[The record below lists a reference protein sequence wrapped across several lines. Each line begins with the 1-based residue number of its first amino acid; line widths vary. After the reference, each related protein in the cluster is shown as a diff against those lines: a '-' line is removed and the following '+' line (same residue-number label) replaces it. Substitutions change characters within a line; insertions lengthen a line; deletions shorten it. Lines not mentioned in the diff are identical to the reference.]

1 MYSLHDLEITG
12 ISLAEI
18 LECETESVI
27 GEHGTLM
34 ILACVDSE
42 EMLYELPDCQEINVF
57 LRTGGEKTVLFSGI
71 MTDIR
76 ISEQAQMKT
85 VRIEAKSRSW
95 LMDRTRRS
103 RSFQNTKMTYRAL
116 AWEILKC
123 YEGENPKE
131 QCSLI
136 YAGAERKTEG
146 LIVQYEETDW
156 EFLKRVLSIAGL
168 ALTPDSRQEGIKLYA
183 GVPSLTE
190 TAFSCHVRAMDKDMA
205 SYYLLKANGR
215 DVRAADFTR
224 YTVESEQLLGIFEP
238 VCIGGNRLVAYSCRY
253 LFGDQE
259 MTGIYGL
266 QSSGGLKRTASYPM
280 HLIGVALPGEVV
292 GVSGSKVRVLM
303 EIDKGHK
310 ERAVYWFPYSTMS
323 ASPNGS
329 GWYCMPEK
337 GDKVR
342 VYFPS
347 KMEREAVALSAVS
360 SYQAPQ
366 DGEKDR
372 MEDPD
377 SRYLRTKAGQELALA
392 PGYIRL
398 SCGQNAA
405 SATIYTNGRVF
416 VNAQSLV
423 KVQAHESLTL
433 DAEEELSIHVN
444 DKFHAYSTDGGEI
457 AFAQGHILFK
467 GTEVKFD

>member
-12 ISLAEI
+12 ISLKEV
-18 LECETESVI
+18 LECETQSVI
-27 GEHGTLM
+27 GEHATLR
-34 ILACVDSE
+34 ILAHVDSE
-42 EMLYELPDCQEINVF
+42 EMLYELPDCQQISVF
-57 LRTGGEKTVLFSGI
+57 LRTGGEKTILFSGVV
-71 MTDIR
+71 TDIR

-95 LMDRTRRS
+95 LMDRTKRS
-103 RSFQNTKMTYRAL
+103 RSFQNTRMSFHAL
-116 AWEILKC
+116 IGEILKC
-123 YEGENPKE
+123 YGGENLNE
-131 QCSLI
+131 QCCLI
-136 YAGAERKTEG
+136 YAGAEQKTGG

-156 EFLKRVLSIAGL
+156 EFLKRVLSLEGL

-183 GVPSLTE
+183 GVPSLAE

-238 VCIGGNRLVAYSCRY
+238 VSIGGNRLVAYSCRY

-266 QSSGGLKRTASYPM
+266 QGPGGLKKTAAYPM

-342 VYFPS
+342 VYYPS
-347 KMEREAVALSAVS
+347 KLEREAIALSAVS
-360 SYQAPQ
+360 SYPVPQ
-366 DGEKDR
+366 NGGEDR
-372 MEDPD
+372 MEDPN

-405 SATIYTNGRVF
+405 SATIYTNGRLF
-416 VNAQSLV
+416 VHAQSAV

-433 DAEEELSIHVN
+433 DAQEELNIHARDQLYVHSTEGGQIAIA
-444 DKFHAYSTDGGEI
+444 HA
-457 AFAQGHILFK
+457 HILFK

>member
-12 ISLAEI
+12 ISLKEV
-18 LECETESVI
+18 LECETQSVI
-27 GEHGTLM
+27 GEHATLRL
-34 ILACVDSE
+34 LARVDSE
-42 EMLYELPDCQEINVF
+42 EMLYELPDCQEITVF
-57 LRTGGEKTVLFSGI
+57 LRTGKEKTILFTGI
-71 MTDIR
+71 MTDIQL
-76 ISEQAQMKT
+76 SEQAQMKT

-95 LMDRTRRS
+95 LMDRIKRS
-103 RSFQNTKMTYRAL
+103 RSFQNTKMSFRAL
-116 AWEILKC
+116 AGEILKC
-123 YEGENPKE
+123 YGGENPKA

-136 YAGAERKTEG
+136 YAAAEQKTGG

-156 EFLKRVLSIAGL
+156 EFLKRVLSLAGL

-183 GVPSLTE
+183 GVPSLAE

-238 VCIGGNRLVAYSCRY
+238 VCIGGNRLAAYSCRY

-266 QSSGGLKRTASYPM
+266 QSSGGLKKTAAYPM

-292 GVSGSKVRVLM
+292 GVTGSKVRVLM

-347 KMEREAVALSAVS
+347 KLEREAVALSAVS
-360 SYQAPQ
+360 SYQVPQ
-366 DGEKDR
+366 NGETDR
-372 MEDPD
+372 MENPD

-392 PGYIRL
+392 SGYIRL

-405 SATIYTNGRVF
+405 SATIHTDGTVL
-416 VNAQSLV
+416 VHAKSAV

-433 DAEEELSIHVN
+433 DAEEELNIHTN
-444 DKFHAYSTDGGEI
+444 GKFHACSTDGGDIELEEGKI
-457 AFAQGHILFK
+457 SFK
-467 GTEVKFD
+467 GTEVHFD

>member
-18 LECETESVI
+18 LECETQSVI
-27 GEHGTLM
+27 GEHGTLRL
-34 ILACVDSE
+34 LARVDSE
-42 EMLYELPDCQEINVF
+42 EMLYELPDCQEITVF
-57 LRTGGEKTVLFSGI
+57 LRTGEEKTILFTGI
-71 MTDIR
+71 MTDIQL
-76 ISEQAQMKT
+76 SEQAQMKT

-95 LMDRTRRS
+95 LMDRTKRS
-103 RSFQNTKMTYRAL
+103 RSFQNTKMSYRAL
-116 AWEILKC
+116 VGEILKC
-123 YEGENPKE
+123 YGGEKPDE
-131 QCSLI
+131 QCCLI
-136 YAGAERKTEG
+136 YAGAEQKTGG

-156 EFLKRVLSIAGL
+156 EFLKRALSLAGL

-183 GVPSLTE
+183 GVPSLAE

-205 SYYLLKANGR
+205 SYYLLRANGR

-224 YTVESEQLLGIFEP
+224 YTVESENLLGIFEP
-238 VCIGGNRLVAYSCRY
+238 VSIGGNRLAAYSCRY
-253 LFGDQE
+253 VFKAQE

-266 QSSGGLKRTASYPM
+266 QSSGGLKKTASYPM

-347 KMEREAVALSAVS
+347 KLEREAVALSAVS
-360 SYQAPQ
+360 SYPVPQ
-366 DGEKDR
+366 NGGEDR

-405 SATIYTNGRVF
+405 SATIYTNGMVF
-416 VNAQSLV
+416 VHAQSMV

-433 DAEEELSIHVN
+433 DAEEELNIHTN
-444 DKFHAYSTDGGEI
+444 GRFHAYSTDGGQMELKEGNI
-457 AFAQGHILFK
+457 WFK
-467 GTEVKFD
+467 GTEVHFD

>member
-1 MYSLHDLEITG
+1 MYGLHDLEITG

-18 LECETESVI
+18 LECETESLI

-34 ILACVDSE
+34 LLARVDSE
-42 EMLYELPDCQEINVF
+42 EMLYELPDCQKITVF
-57 LRTGGEKTVLFSGI
+57 LRTGKEKTILFTGI
-71 MTDIR
+71 MTDIQL
-76 ISEQAQMKT
+76 SEQAQMKT
-85 VRIEAKSRSW
+85 VQIEAKSRSW
-95 LMDRTRRS
+95 LMDRTKRS

-136 YAGAERKTEG
+136 YAGAQQKTEG

-156 EFLKRVLSIAGL
+156 EFLKRVLSLAGL

-183 GVPSLTE
+183 GVPSLPE
-190 TAFSCHVRAMDKDMA
+190 AAFSCHMRAMDKDMA

-215 DVRAADFTR
+215 DVRAVDFTR
-224 YTVESEQLLGIFEP
+224 YTVESEHLLGIFEP
-238 VCIGGNRLVAYSCRY
+238 VSIGGNRAVAYDCKY
-253 LFGDQE
+253 IFGNQE

-266 QSSGGLKRTASYPM
+266 QSPRGLKRAASYPM

-292 GVSGSKVRVLM
+292 GVTGSKVRVLM

-347 KMEREAVALSAVS
+347 KVEREAVALSSVS
-360 SYQAPQ
+360 SYQVPQ
-366 DGEKDR
+366 DGGEDR
-372 MEDPD
+372 MENPD

-416 VNAQSLV
+416 VHAQSMV

-433 DAEEELSIHVN
+433 DAEEELNIHTN
-444 DKFHAYSTDGGEI
+444 GKFHAYSVDGGQIELREGNI
-457 AFAQGHILFK
+457 WFK
-467 GTEVKFD
+467 GTEVHFD